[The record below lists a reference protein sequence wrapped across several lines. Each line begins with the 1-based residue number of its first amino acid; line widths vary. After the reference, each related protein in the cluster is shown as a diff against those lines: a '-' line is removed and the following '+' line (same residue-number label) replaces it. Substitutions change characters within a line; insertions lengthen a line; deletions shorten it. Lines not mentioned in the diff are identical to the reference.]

1 MDIRQDPNS
10 IPHFSSGDR
19 LGELQADQPE
29 QRQSSVLPDPSDE
42 DDAAAG
48 GDTPVGSGR
57 DSPLDNGSAASVERD
72 LGKGP
77 DQVPEDLPAHTP
89 DESRIGKGAID
100 GLVGAP

>member
-29 QRQSSVLPDPSDE
+29 QRQSSVLPDPEDE
-42 DDAAAG
+42 QDAAVG
-48 GDTPVGSGR
+48 GDIPVGSDR

-72 LGKGP
+72 LGK
-77 DQVPEDLPAHTP
+77 VPEDLPAHTP
-89 DESRIGKGAID
+89 DESKIGKGAID

>member
-29 QRQSSVLPDPSDE
+29 QRQSSVLPDPADE
-42 DDAAAG
+42 ADAAAD
-48 GDTPVGSGR
+48 GDIPVGSGR

-72 LGKGP
+72 LGK
-77 DQVPEDLPAHTP
+77 VPEDLPARTP
-89 DESRIGKGAID
+89 DEARIGKGAID